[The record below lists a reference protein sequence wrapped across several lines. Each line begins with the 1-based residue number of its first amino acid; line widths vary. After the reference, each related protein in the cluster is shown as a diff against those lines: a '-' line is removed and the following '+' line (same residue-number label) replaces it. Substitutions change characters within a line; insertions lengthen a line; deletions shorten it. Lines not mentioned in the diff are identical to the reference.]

1 MSDKLNMSLTLKK
14 NGFSLTEVLLA
25 MGTLAIGLTFV
36 SGTFLAGIYL
46 STVSTERTIA
56 AVVADEAFA
65 KIRLYSI
72 DPADPNLAIDRL
84 TPFETLNT
92 NVPLDEFTYP
102 STKTQF
108 DKQYSWSALCRPL
121 YPGPTNRLVQVTVF
135 VSRKV
140 GSTTVYPGSVN
151 RPIPVEVGV
160 SLITVGGNELRI
172 NTPAQQVYINDG
184 YKIVNNHTGAIY
196 RVIQRAPDAPDTILL
211 DRAWEDGSADSV
223 WVVPPPIGGGRN
235 PEIAVYQKVIQF

>member
-1 MSDKLNMSLTLKK
+1 MSLKLKK

-65 KIRLYSI
+65 KIRLYGI
-72 DPADPNLAIDRL
+72 DSADPNLAVDRL
-84 TPFETLNT
+84 TPFENLNT
-92 NVPLDEFTYP
+92 SVPLDEFTYP
-102 STKTQF
+102 STKTLF

-121 YPGPTNRLVQVTVF
+121 YSGSTNRFFQVTVF

-140 GSTTVYPGSVN
+140 GTNTVYPGSVN
-151 RPIPVEVGV
+151 RPVPVEVGV
-160 SLITVGGNELRI
+160 SLVTAGGNELRI
-172 NTPAQQVYINDG
+172 NTPAQQAYINDG
-184 YKIVNNHTGAIY
+184 YKIVNSHTGAIY
-196 RVIQRAPDAPDTILL
+196 RVIRRDPVTPDTILL
-211 DRAWEDGSADSV
+211 DRTWEEGSVDSV